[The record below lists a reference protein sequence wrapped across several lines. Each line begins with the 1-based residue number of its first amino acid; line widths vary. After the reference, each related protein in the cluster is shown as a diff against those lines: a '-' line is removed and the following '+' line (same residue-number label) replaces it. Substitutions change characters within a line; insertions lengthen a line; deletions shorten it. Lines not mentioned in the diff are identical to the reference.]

1 MGRRGNAYPVWQI
14 GLPGLEEV
22 LTELRD
28 RDPWTQAAYMLA
40 PNRWFDGETPLHA
53 LRVGKRN
60 AVLAAARL
68 YGEQVAA

>member
-1 MGRRGNAYPVWQI
+1 M
-14 GLPGLEEV
+14 